1 MNSDRKQANLNDRI
15 GAMHT
20 NTIAATKVL
29 IESAQYFI
37 NHARHENPLKE
48 DCMEDLVH
56 LRKELAI
63 AARAL
68 YIAQKEI
75 VDCEMKKVQ
84 KEQETPPCDLPR
96 YRTGLT

>member
-15 GAMHT
+15 IAMHT
-20 NTIAATKVL
+20 NKIAATKVL
-29 IESAQYFI
+29 IESAQFFI
-37 NHARHENPLKE
+37 NHAKDENPLKE